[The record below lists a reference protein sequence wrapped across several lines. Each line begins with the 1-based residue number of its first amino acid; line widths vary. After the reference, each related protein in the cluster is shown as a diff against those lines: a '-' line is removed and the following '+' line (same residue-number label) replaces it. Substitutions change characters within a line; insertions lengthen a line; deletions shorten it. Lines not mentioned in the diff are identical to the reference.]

1 MAKYIAKVP
10 SVGGKFRYIYKQEE
24 LTAHN
29 AKKSKGNGKGDSK
42 ASDKKSKKKKT
53 GKGIFVPSG
62 HIASSSPGS
71 VISGYTPGGEKPSK
85 YTDEE
90 WAKLQ
95 ELWFPKR
102 QANASVQKKKPSLS
116 YVRMLTKNKKL
127 HKTGKK

>member
-10 SVGGKFRYIYKQEE
+10 SAGGTFRYIYKQEE

-29 AKKSKGNGKGDSK
+29 AKKSKGKSK
-42 ASDKKSKKKKT
+42 TLDKIKKKKKGMFLPT
-53 GKGIFVPSG
+53 G
-62 HIASSSPGS
+62 HMATSSPGS

-116 YVRMLTKNKKL
+116 YVRMLTKNKKV
-127 HKTGKK
+127 HKAGKK